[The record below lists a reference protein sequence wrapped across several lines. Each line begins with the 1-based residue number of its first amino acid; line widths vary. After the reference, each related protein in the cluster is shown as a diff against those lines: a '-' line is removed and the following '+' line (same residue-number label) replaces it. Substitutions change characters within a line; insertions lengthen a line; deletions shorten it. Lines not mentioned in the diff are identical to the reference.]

1 MCWACDGP
9 CVPRDGTAQCTDPD
23 VVAMAA
29 SVSYGGALDWT
40 VEPNPE
46 ERYVAGEQS
55 ANMMARAG
63 SDRAA
68 WCGGACSV
76 RSRPGGPRTRRAFI
90 ERTKLGLAPGATPP
104 ARHWI
109 TSPAAI
115 DSSMRGICPQRFGPT
130 RDDGEAAQKAGPLK
144 LLCLQLARLALII
157 SLSLADRT
165 SA

>member
-1 MCWACDGP
+1 MCWA

-68 WCGGACSV
+68 LVRRSV
-76 RSRPGGPRTRRAFI
+76 LGSVTPRRTKDEESVHRKDKVRPGTRCDTPRATLEHIACGHRQLDAGHLSPTLRSHERRWGSSPEGWAAEAPLLAACETRAN
-90 ERTKLGLAPGATPP
+90 
-104 ARHWI
+104 H
-109 TSPAAI
+109 
-115 DSSMRGICPQRFGPT
+115 
-130 RDDGEAAQKAGPLK
+130 
-144 LLCLQLARLALII
+144 
-157 SLSLADRT
+157 LSVT
-165 SA
+165 GG